1 MTRIAKRATDLP
13 KRSLWEKIRDVALT
27 DVVVLAKGGVS
38 EGSLAALE
46 QQLIEADFG
55 VETTMQLVAGVEQPA
70 SRGLIKTEAQFLE
83 ALRLGVETALRH
95 GNSDP
100 ALAVAAQSDG
110 DPGGRRQWRRKN
122 DIHRK
127 ALPAVPFAAAV
138 GARRGW

>member
-13 KRSLWEKIRDVALT
+13 KRSLWDKIRDVALT

-83 ALRLGVETALRH
+83 ALRQGVEKALR
-95 GNSDP
+95 
-100 ALAVAAQSDG
+100 
-110 DPGGRRQWRRKN
+110 
-122 DIHRK
+122 
-127 ALPAVPFAAAV
+127 
-138 GARRGW
+138 